1 MTMQPIHL
9 IQLIFKNVMNKQYFL
24 GKYIF
29 YEIFTAEICSWVEYC
44 FILNTLLFYN
54 IDPIVKHIAHSNSCF
69 EI

>member
-29 YEIFTAEICSWVEYC
+29 YEIFTTEIYSWMEYC
-44 FILNTLLFYN
+44 FILKLLLFYN
-54 IDPIVKHIAHSNSCF
+54 IDPIVKHIAHSNGCF